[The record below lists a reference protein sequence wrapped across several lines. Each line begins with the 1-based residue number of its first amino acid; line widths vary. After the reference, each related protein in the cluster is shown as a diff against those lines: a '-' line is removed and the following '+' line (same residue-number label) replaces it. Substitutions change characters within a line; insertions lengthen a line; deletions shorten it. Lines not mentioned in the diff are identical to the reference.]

1 MATNTK
7 SRAKKPTT
15 TKAKTTGRPKKPSA
29 AKPKA
34 KGVKRPAA
42 GAKTATVRR
51 SSNPT
56 ANRAA
61 SRPEVSEIVAAALVG
76 AAAALRDPTK
86 ARQLA
91 ASVGEEIEQA
101 AKGAA
106 GQGAAIWQLAMDVA
120 KRSVD
125 ALGAAAKGDSKSKDK
140 KKKKKKKKK

>member
-7 SRAKKPTT
+7 SRAKKPTIA
-15 TKAKTTGRPKKPSA
+15 KAKATGRPKKPAA

-34 KGVKRPAA
+34 KSATKPAA
-42 GAKTATVRR
+42 GAKKVTARR
-51 SSNPT
+51 ASKPT
-56 ANRAA
+56 AVRTA

-76 AAAALRDPTK
+76 AAAVLRDPRK

-140 KKKKKKKKK
+140 KKKKKKKK

>member
-1 MATNTK
+1 MATKTSSK
-7 SRAKKPTT
+7 ARKPTAA
-15 TKAKTTGRPKKPSA
+15 KAKTPKAAKAKGVGRPKPAPA

-34 KGVKRPAA
+34 KTPAKPPASRPAL
-42 GAKTATVRR
+42 G
-51 SSNPT
+51 
-56 ANRAA
+56 
-61 SRPEVSEIVAAALVG
+61 PEVSEIVAAALVG
-76 AAAALRDPTK
+76 AAAALRDPAK

-125 ALGAAAKGDSKSKDK
+125 ALGAVAKGDSKRRDKDKDK
-140 KKKKKKKKK
+140 KKKKKKKAKK

>member
-1 MATNTK
+1 MATKTSSK
-7 SRAKKPTT
+7 AKKPTAA
-15 TKAKTTGRPKKPSA
+15 KAKGVGRPKPAPA

-34 KGVKRPAA
+34 KSPAKPPASRP
-42 GAKTATVRR
+42 
-51 SSNPT
+51 P
-56 ANRAA
+56 

-76 AAAALRDPTK
+76 AAAALRDPAK

-125 ALGAAAKGDSKSKDK
+125 ALGAVAKGDSKRRDKDQDK
-140 KKKKKKKKK
+140 KKKKKKKAKK

>member
-1 MATNTK
+1 MATKTK
-7 SRAKKPTT
+7 SK
-15 TKAKTTGRPKKPSA
+15 PKKAPTAKPKTKRAAKPVASA
-29 AKPKA
+29 KPRTAAARRPAKPKA
-34 KGVKRPAA
+34 E
-42 GAKTATVRR
+42 KT
-51 SSNPT
+51 
-56 ANRAA
+56 A

-76 AAAALRDPTK
+76 AAAALRDPNK

-125 ALGAAAKGDSKSKDK
+125 ALGSVAKSDSRTKDK
-140 KKKKKKKKK
+140 KKKKKKKK

>member
-1 MATNTK
+1 MATTNRTK
-7 SRAKKPTT
+7 TKKPTAAKSKAR
-15 TKAKTTGRPKKPSA
+15 TKAKPAASAKPARTTAAPRP

-34 KGVKRPAA
+34 D
-42 GAKTATVRR
+42 TAR
-51 SSNPT
+51 SKPDV
-56 ANRAA
+56 A
-61 SRPEVSEIVAAALVG
+61 EIVAAALVG

-125 ALGAAAKGDSKSKDK
+125 ALGAVAKEDSKGKSK
-140 KKKKKKKKK
+140 KKKSKKKSKKK